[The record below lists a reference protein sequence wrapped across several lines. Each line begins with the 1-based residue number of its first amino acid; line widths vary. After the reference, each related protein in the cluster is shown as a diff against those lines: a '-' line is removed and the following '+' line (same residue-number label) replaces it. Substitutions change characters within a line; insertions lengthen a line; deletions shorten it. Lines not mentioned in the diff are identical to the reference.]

1 MKEKAEVEEMGKREK
16 LEEQGRA
23 VVTRRGTNA
32 AKSEEDPPQG
42 TTSVTS
48 GNIMTFKFTI
58 VLRLEATDIPTTKA
72 ATPPFTTLPA
82 SH

>member
-1 MKEKAEVEEMGKREK
+1 MKEKAEVEETGKREK

-23 VVTRRGTNA
+23 VVTRRGPNA

-48 GNIMTFKFTI
+48 GNIMT
-58 VLRLEATDIPTTKA
+58 
-72 ATPPFTTLPA
+72 
-82 SH
+82 